1 MAKFIRIQ
9 STRNID
15 VTEGLQSIDMTNR
28 DAHVPDR
35 FRVASAWVQTRVAI
49 RMGTGYYPAI
59 IKDWGSVKA
68 LVANGTFTLGEET
81 DEVTDPVAIET
92 YERIAREKQKY
103 LDRAAAAK
111 VDAINGAKST
121 GKKTTKKQVE
131 VEVEVTEAG
140 DIIDG

>member
-35 FRVASAWVQTRVAI
+35 FRVASAWGQTRVSIKVGA
-49 RMGTGYYPAI
+49 GYYPAM

-68 LVANGTFTLGEET
+68 LVADGTFTLGEET
-81 DEVTDPVAIET
+81 DDVDDPAAIET
-92 YERIAREKQKY
+92 YERVVKEKQKY
-103 LDRAAAAK
+103 IDRAAAAK
-111 VDAINGAKST
+111 ADAINGARST
-121 GKKTTKKQVE
+121 AKKPTKKQVE
-131 VEVEVTEAG
+131 IEVTEPG